1 MRPALPVWGGLTSR
15 GDMDRADRE
24 IAMLETLAARG
35 LPTAAV
41 VGKTMAHGQPAIIFE
56 RYSGSSADI
65 VRNQSVVDDRL
76 LNKTSVVSLSRIRA
90 VMLETPIAVG
100 RLNLLIRSDG
110 AVVLSDPGAVWEG
123 RLPPQDQVALIDLL
137 LSAAQAKVGRQ

>member
-1 MRPALPVWGGLTSR
+1 MRPVLPGSGGLTSR

-24 IAMLETLAARG
+24 IAMLETLAAKG

-41 VGKTMAHGQPAIIFE
+41 VGKTMVHGQPAIIFE
-56 RYSGSSADI
+56 RYSGSSTDI

-76 LNKTSVVSLSRIRA
+76 LNEASLASLSRIRA

-100 RLNLLIRSDG
+100 QLNLLIRSDG
-110 AVVLSDPGAVWEG
+110 AFVLSDPGAVWDG
-123 RLPPQDQVALIDLL
+123 RPPPQDQVALIDLL
-137 LSAAQAKVGRQ
+137 LSAAEAKVGR